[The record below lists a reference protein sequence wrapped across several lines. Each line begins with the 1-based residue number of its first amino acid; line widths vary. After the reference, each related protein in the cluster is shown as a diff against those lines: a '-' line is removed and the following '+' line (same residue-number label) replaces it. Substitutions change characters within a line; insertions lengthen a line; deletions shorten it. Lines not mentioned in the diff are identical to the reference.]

1 VRPWIE
7 FVQMQRLPVDR
18 GHPGITATA
27 VDFRV
32 LSADDEDGSASLL
45 LHLANGE
52 DFPDFE
58 PERDVELFVTAG
70 SLEVVGEEDVLGPFS
85 YRFMPA
91 GGERPKM
98 RATRSSTVLVFTGPL
113 RDEEACA
120 MAGERTVE
128 PVEVVAK
135 PWQAT
140 VTPGLTPGA
149 ARKDLRNDPLTGEQT
164 WVLGTLPMRF
174 GSRSEWHP
182 VVEEMVLLS
191 GVLNSPL
198 GDMHPGA
205 YFWRPPGEEH
215 GPFGSRSG
223 TVMLFRT
230 VGGPL
235 ETTFAET
242 EEAFGWTARSE
253 PIVPHDLRVS
263 MDMTWQAAEDPW
275 VSLAAVSSGAAAG
288 HTTYEG
294 ADG

>member
-1 VRPWIE
+1 MRPWIE
-7 FVQMQRLPVDR
+7 FVQMQRLPVEHGR
-18 GHPGITATA
+18 LGVSAAAIG
-27 VDFRV
+27 FRV
-32 LSADDEDGSASLL
+32 LSADEVEGSASLL
-45 LHLANGE
+45 LHLSTGE
-52 DFPDFE
+52 RFPDFE
-58 PERDVELFVTAG
+58 PERDVELFVTEGA
-70 SLEVVGEEDVLGPFS
+70 LDVADHANGLHAFS

-91 GGERPKM
+91 GGERPVM
-98 RATRSSTVLVFTGPL
+98 SAARPSTVLVFTGPL
-113 RDEEACA
+113 RDANACA
-120 MAGERTVE
+120 MASERDVQ
-128 PVEVVAK
+128 PVDVVNK

-235 ETTFAET
+235 ETTFSD
-242 EEAFGWTARSE
+242 EERDMDTIARADQ
-253 PIVPHDLRVS
+253 IVPDDVRQSL
-263 MDMTWQAAEDPW
+263 DMAWRPAEDPW
-275 VSLAAVSSGAAAG
+275 VLLASERSAV
-288 HTTYEG
+288 TEG
-294 ADG
+294 ARG

>member
-1 VRPWIE
+1 MRPWIE
-7 FVQMQRLPVDR
+7 FVQMQRLPVEHGRLGVSDV
-18 GHPGITATA
+18 AM
-27 VDFRV
+27 DFRV
-32 LSADDEDGSASLL
+32 LSSDELDGSASLL
-45 LHLANGE
+45 LHLATGE
-52 DFPDFE
+52 HFPRFE
-58 PERDVELFVTAG
+58 AGRDVEFFVTEG
-70 SLEVVGEEDVLGPFS
+70 VLDVADHENAIHAFS

-91 GGERPKM
+91 GGERPIM
-98 RATRSSTVLVFTGPL
+98 SATRPSTVLVFTGPL
-113 RDEEACA
+113 RDANECA
-120 MAGERTVE
+120 MASERDVQ
-128 PVEVVAK
+128 PVDVVAK

-182 VVEEMVLLS
+182 VAEEMVLLS

-235 ETTFAET
+235 ETTFSDVEQDLSSIVQADQ
-242 EEAFGWTARSE
+242 
-253 PIVPHDLRVS
+253 IVPDGVRQSL
-263 MDMTWQAAEDPW
+263 DMAWRPAEDPW
-275 VSLAAVSSGAAAG
+275 VLLTSESIA
-288 HTTYEG
+288 TIEG
-294 ADG
+294 ASR